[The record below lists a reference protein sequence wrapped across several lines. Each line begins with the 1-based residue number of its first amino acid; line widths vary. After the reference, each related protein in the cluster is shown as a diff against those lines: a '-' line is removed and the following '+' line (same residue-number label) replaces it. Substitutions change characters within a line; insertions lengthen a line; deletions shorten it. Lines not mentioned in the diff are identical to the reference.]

1 MKSEHHTDWSHTHLH
16 PAVDIFIIHIT
27 IMDEKNIIDDELKHR
42 IFIDT
47 EDLLPLGSTHAVAA
61 IEIAVYHLPDIRPP
75 EPILR

>member
-1 MKSEHHTDWSHTHLH
+1 MKSDYHTDWSHTHLH

-47 EDLLPLGSTHAVAA
+47 EDLLPSERTHAVAA
-61 IEIAVYHLPDIRPP
+61 IEIAVYHLFDIRPP
-75 EPILR
+75 EPILS